1 MTTITLHSHV
11 GSDGVLDLKVPID
24 LKNTDLEVT
33 VTIKA
38 IPPKLDR
45 DLGVDKGWPEAFFAE
60 TAGSIPDLERPPQGD
75 YDLREAL

>member
-1 MTTITLHSHV
+1 METITLNSHV
-11 GSDGVLDLKVPID
+11 GSDGVLDLKVPVD
-24 LKNTDLEVT
+24 FKDTDLEIT

-45 DLGVDKGWPEAFFAE
+45 NLGVEMGWPEGFFAD

>member
-11 GSDGVLDLKVPID
+11 GSDGVLDLKVPVD

-33 VTIKA
+33 VTFKA
-38 IPPKLDR
+38 ISPDWLSV
-45 DLGVDKGWPEAFFAE
+45 LEQ

-75 YDLREAL
+75 YDIREAL